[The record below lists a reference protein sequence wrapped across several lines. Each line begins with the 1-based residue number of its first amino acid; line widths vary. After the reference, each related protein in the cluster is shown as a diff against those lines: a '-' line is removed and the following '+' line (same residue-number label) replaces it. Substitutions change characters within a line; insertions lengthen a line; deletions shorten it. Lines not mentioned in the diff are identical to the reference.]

1 MVPLFP
7 IILQAFDEWLSNRKS
22 KWKRQRQHEVVPDS
36 LTGDNIGPS
45 LVPGQWQT
53 EKVSEASMLLTYAL

>member
-22 KWKRQRQHEVVPDS
+22 KWKRQHEVVPDS
-36 LTGDNIGPS
+36 LNGDIIGPS